1 MIPIVVSTSLSEH
14 GPADMEMLVWNMVLT
29 GIVAVLGFVVKEK
42 FAELQRLGI
51 LLNRTREEIARE
63 HVTRAEV
70 RADAQMLLDR
80 LDRLEQKIDR
90 LVNNNAKQVG

>member
-1 MIPIVVSTSLSEH
+1 M
-14 GPADMEMLVWNMVLT
+14 MVWNMVLT
-29 GIVAVLGFVVKEK
+29 LIVAILGWVVKEK

-51 LLNRTREEIARE
+51 LLNRTREEVARD

-70 RADAQMLLDR
+70 RADNQALMDR

-90 LVNNNAKQVG
+90 ISTNVLSGNTRG

>member
-1 MIPIVVSTSLSEH
+1 
-14 GPADMEMLVWNMVLT
+14 MEMMIWNVVLT
-29 GIVAVLGFVVKEK
+29 FIVAILGWVVKEK

-51 LLNRTREEIARE
+51 LLNRTREEIARD

-70 RADAQMLLDR
+70 RADNQALLDR

-90 LVNNNAKQVG
+90 IATNVLSGNHRGQG